1 MKLEAHHYLQ
11 HQLAC
16 FLGDV
21 KHQYVKRHISK
32 VEYDLIVE
40 VCKDLSAKM
49 RGSSE
54 RCEHRWTGIHRFE
67 NGQQVL
73 ICELCGDHQTG
84 WIEDGTKGKRYSDVE
99 AVFGIPF
106 TMLKEDEK
114 KVLK

>member
-21 KHQYVKRHISK
+21 KHQYVKRYISK
-32 VEYDLIVE
+32 EEYDQIVE
-40 VCKDLSAKM
+40 VCKGLSAKM

-54 RCEHRWTGIHRFE
+54 RCKHRWTGIRRFE

-84 WIEDGTKGKRYSDVE
+84 WVWDKKNHYSDTE

-106 TMLKEDEK
+106 TMLKDDEK